1 MKTKISNIIS
11 RISCKKLTF
20 KVSALLLAPDL
31 SILNLPENWI
41 KTGKDF
47 QDNLDDETCE
57 TLSEL
62 AADQNPDWDDN
73 LDRIIYLDTSFGWK
87 WQDSSSTDWQ
97 AGQRLIKWLRRK
109 KNQPHI
115 LAAIFSNTT
124 R

>member
-20 KVSALLLAPDL
+20 KVSALLLDPDL
-31 SILNLPENWI
+31 TSLNLPESWI

-73 LDRIIYLDTSFGWK
+73 LDRVIYLDASFGWK
-87 WQDSSSTDWQ
+87 WQDSASTDWQ
-97 AGQRLIKWLRRK
+97 AGQRIIKWLRRK
-109 KNQPHI
+109 KNQTHI

-124 R
+124 K